1 MSEEARA
8 RVVDAIRDHG
18 PITFAEYMELA
29 LYGPGGYYER
39 PPVGTHGDFVTSPH
53 VHPVFGALLGAAI
66 RELWSGLGSPD
77 PFRLVEIGAGDG
89 TLLRQV
95 MEVLHDLPV
104 DPVAVEISAGAREAL
119 GAIEGLE
126 VATEPPEAAGVLL
139 AHELLDNLPFRVVR
153 GEKEVRVAL
162 DDHERLVEREV
173 AAEEDLLSLAPA
185 QTGEVVIPTG
195 ALELVDRIAGM
206 LHPGYAVLID
216 YGASAPAGSAVHGY
230 RGHRV
235 IADVLADP
243 GGTDVTAGVELGLV
257 ADRARERGLEVFGP
271 VTQHRALVALG
282 IEGWLRHELARQH
295 RSLDER
301 DGLGAV
307 RTWSGR
313 SRATLLVDP
322 AGLGRMRWLV
332 LASPG
337 LPAPSW
343 ASDAQP

>member
-29 LYGPGGYYER
+29 LYGPGGYYDS

-53 VHPVFGALLGAAI
+53 VHPVFGALLGTAI
-66 RELWSGLGSPD
+66 RELWRGLGSPD

-89 TLLRQV
+89 TLLRQLT
-95 MEVLHDLPV
+95 EALHDVPV

-119 GAIEGLE
+119 GAIEGLG
-126 VATEPPEAAGVLL
+126 VATEPPEAADVVL

-153 GEKEVRVAL
+153 GSNEVRVAL
-162 DDHERLVEREV
+162 DDRERLVEREV
-173 AAEEDLLSLAPA
+173 AVAKELLPFATAPA
-185 QTGEVVIPTG
+185 DEVVIPTG
-195 ALELVDRIAGM
+195 ALELVDHIGDM
-206 LHPGYAVLID
+206 LRPGYAVLID
-216 YGASAPAGSAVHGY
+216 YGAAAPAGSAVHGY

-235 IADVLADP
+235 IADVLAAP
-243 GGTDVTAGVELGLV
+243 GETDVTAGVELGLV

-282 IEGWLRHELARQH
+282 IDVWLRDELARQH

-337 LPAPSW
+337 LAAPSW
-343 ASDAQP
+343 TSDAQP